1 MGRGHPPRA
10 LGRRGA
16 RAGHDGDGRVRQR
29 RHRDGLVRRQHAR
42 RGPALLRLHGQGG
55 RLAGPLHGLAVRRN
69 GGGLAGRAAGRR
81 RVKAR
86 RPPTAADLAQV
97 RADHEAIAAHLKRHQ
112 EALVGFELSNALGEL
127 EEFARRLRRHIR
139 LEEDIL
145 LPAYEA
151 LGAAPRGGKA
161 EFFADEH
168 RKIEAKVA
176 ELLAS
181 VRGLSS
187 GSTPRSAVVALIERE
202 ARLKELLSHHEQRE
216 EMFMIRLLEKSLGG
230 K

>member
-1 MGRGHPPRA
+1 MRG
-10 LGRRGA
+10 
-16 RAGHDGDGRVRQR
+16 
-29 RHRDGLVRRQHAR
+29 
-42 RGPALLRLHGQGG
+42 
-55 RLAGPLHGLAVRRN
+55 
-69 GGGLAGRAAGRR
+69 
-81 RVKAR
+81 R

-97 RADHEAIAAHLKRHQ
+97 AEDHEAIADLLKRHQ

-151 LGAAPRGGKA
+151 LGAAARGGKA
-161 EFFADEH
+161 AFFYDEH

-176 ELLAS
+176 DLLSS

-187 GSTPRSAVVALIERE
+187 GSTPRGAVIALIEKE
-202 ARLKELLSHHEQRE
+202 ARLKELLNHHEQRE
-216 EMFMIRLLEKSLGG
+216 EMFMIRALAKSLGTP
-230 K
+230 